1 MTIAELYAWA
11 KENGVEDYPVEIQHA
26 DDGGYYSGTRDLNQS
41 ELSVETREYGDV
53 VVL

>member
-11 KENGVEDYPVEIQHA
+11 VENYAEDYPVEIQYG
-26 DDGGYYSGTRDLNQS
+26 DDGGYYSGTRDLNQGDIS
-41 ELSVETREYGDV
+41 IEPSAYGPV

>member
-11 KENGVEDYPVEIQHA
+11 VENDAEDYPVEIQHA
-26 DDGGYYSGTRDLNQS
+26 DDGGYYSGTRDLDQS
-41 ELSVETREYGDV
+41 DIVIESRAYGPV